1 MWPAAATAVPQQR
14 CFGSGGMV
22 NRAMPATIEAKL
34 AVGARS
40 PTANRLRA
48 GEPDY
53 GIMRPLA
60 PISRKT
66 MRHSASSPEIQRA
79 LAEADTTP
87 AVMDRH
93 MPQHRQPD
101 IALHSEAGDHQP
113 MLRRARRLAT

>member
-40 PTANRLRA
+40 PPNRLRA

-93 MPQHRQPD
+93 MPQDR
-101 IALHSEAGDHQP
+101 QP